1 MTNRIPTPPK
11 ARTVIVGVDT
21 HTHVHV
27 AVAIDSWGIRLGDH
41 AFVADSGGY
50 EALVTWAETHG
61 RIEAFGIEGTGSYG
75 AGLARAVHRAGH
87 HVVEVN
93 RGDRRTRRAAG
104 KSDTIDAEVAARSLL
119 AGQSTAIPKTADG
132 AVEMI
137 RQLKITR
144 DTAMKARTTAM
155 NTLKQIIVQAPPVLR
170 EALHDLTDHGL
181 LTRCAGLRP
190 GPIDTPIASA
200 KHTLR
205 SLARRWMAL
214 AEEIALHDQHLA
226 RLTTATSPTLCE
238 GFGVGAHTAAELLII
253 FGDNPDRIRSEAAF
267 ATLCGACPI
276 PASSGMTT
284 GRHRLNRGGHRHAN
298 AALYRAV
305 IVRMQF
311 HQPTRD
317 YVARRIAAGRTKRD
331 IIRCLRRFL
340 AREIYQ
346 RVMTDFRAP
355 VRPHIGAVA
364 AMLAQLEG
372 VAVRGGPVPAAAIT
386 SPPRRSSLPTWHRNS
401 SAPRPMHASR
411 GSGMG
416 RQEQPERICSLAIRT
431 RQRGSRS
438 SCGGRPTRHASA
450 LGQRQRRLPATTPR
464 FRGSRHLSYSDRC
477 RHAARSIDLN
487 ADFFLALADLYC
499 SGWHVKTSIWSGRE
513 AYERFYA
520 GVVADLGLT
529 TETDANDTVAE
540 SELATC

>member
-1 MTNRIPTPPK
+1 MTNRITTPPK

-27 AVAIDSWGIRLGDH
+27 AVAIDRWGIRLGDH

-132 AVEMI
+132 SVEMI

-170 EALHDLTDHGL
+170 AALHDLTDHGL

-214 AEEIALHDQHLA
+214 AEEIAPHDQHL
-226 RLTTATSPTLCE
+226 
-238 GFGVGAHTAAELLII
+238 GASH
-253 FGDNPDRIRSEAAF
+253 
-267 ATLCGACPI
+267 
-276 PASSGMTT
+276 
-284 GRHRLNRGGHRHAN
+284 H
-298 AALYRAV
+298 
-305 IVRMQF
+305 
-311 HQPTRD
+311 
-317 YVARRIAAGRTKRD
+317 RD
-331 IIRCLRRFL
+331 ITDPLRGLRCG
-340 AREIYQ
+340 
-346 RVMTDFRAP
+346 
-355 VRPHIGAVA
+355 RPH
-364 AMLAQLEG
+364 
-372 VAVRGGPVPAAAIT
+372 RGLSCGSSSAIT
-386 SPPRRSSLPTWHRNS
+386 PTGFVRRPP
-401 SAPRPMHASR
+401 
-411 GSGMG
+411 
-416 RQEQPERICSLAIRT
+416 
-431 RQRGSRS
+431 SRS
-438 SCGGRPTRHASA
+438 SAAP
-450 LGQRQRRLPATTPR
+450 
-464 FRGSRHLSYSDRC
+464 
-477 RHAARSIDLN
+477 ARS
-487 ADFFLALADLYC
+487 
-499 SGWHVKTSIWSGRE
+499 RP
-513 AYERFYA
+513 R
-520 GVVADLGLT
+520 LG
-529 TETDANDTVAE
+529 
-540 SELATC
+540 